1 MFIPHQPLP
10 ISAVRYFLPLSALIM
25 LGAESASPD
34 AIEWHEIARHLPK
47 VLSVEVAVLAG

>member
-1 MFIPHQPLP
+1 VF
-10 ISAVRYFLPLSALIM
+10 
-25 LGAESASPD
+25 GSPD